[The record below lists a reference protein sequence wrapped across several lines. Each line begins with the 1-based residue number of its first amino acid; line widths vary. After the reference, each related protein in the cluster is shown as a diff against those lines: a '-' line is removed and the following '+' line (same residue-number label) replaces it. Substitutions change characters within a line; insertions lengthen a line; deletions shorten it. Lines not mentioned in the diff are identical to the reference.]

1 MQLRYDE
8 NKDKVFNL
16 LLLFNIATLNER
28 PQEAVKFSFANLHK
42 YNWDIEHISPQNP
55 QNDDD
60 LKKAIE
66 PFSEDENLKKLF
78 DKNKNIIEE
87 ERAKYFAAGDDLMG
101 IQNLTLLIA
110 HDNRGIGNG
119 FFFKKRQKLQ
129 KYYQQG
135 SFIPACSM
143 NVFMKFYSDNPE
155 QMAFWDEKDRESY
168 KKKLEQTIKKFF
180 DNEQ

>member
-28 PQEAVKFSFANLHK
+28 PQEAVKFSFANLHT
-42 YNWDIEHISPQNP
+42 YNWNVEHISPQNP
-55 QNDDD
+55 KED

-78 DKNKNIIEE
+78 DENKNIIEE
-87 ERAKYFAAGDDLMG
+87 AKAKFIAVGDELMG
-101 IQNLTLLIA
+101 IQNLTLLTE
-110 HDNRGIGNG
+110 HDNKGIGNKY
-119 FFFKKRQKLQ
+119 FFEKRQKL
-129 KYYQQG
+129 KEYYKKG

-143 NVFMKFYSDNPE
+143 NVFMKFYSENPK
-155 QMAFWDEKDRESY
+155 QQAFWDEEDRNSY
-168 KKKLEQTIKKFF
+168 KEIIKQTIIKFF
-180 DNEQ
+180 GDGK